1 MKQNQVMK
9 WISFNLLAA
18 VISAPMLSPG
28 ACAGT
33 LNGRDL
39 YSLAEKSHEFR
50 GQGQLGDYRA
60 VLLACSDRYC
70 MGINSRGY
78 GKWTCTSLKQA
89 CLQKHAGSPQCQ
101 VRHTDCM
108 RTGTWTGE
116 QRTFNY
122 VSTR

>member
-18 VISAPMLSPG
+18 VISAPMLSSG
-28 ACAGT
+28 AHAGT
-33 LNGRDL
+33 INGRG
-39 YSLAEKSHEFR
+39 SP
-50 GQGQLGDYRA
+50 
-60 VLLACSDRYC
+60 CSDRLC
-70 MGINSRGY
+70 RGINSPNY

-101 VRHTDCM
+101 VRHTNCM
-108 RTGTWTGE
+108 RSGTWTGE
-116 QRTFNY
+116 RGTINY